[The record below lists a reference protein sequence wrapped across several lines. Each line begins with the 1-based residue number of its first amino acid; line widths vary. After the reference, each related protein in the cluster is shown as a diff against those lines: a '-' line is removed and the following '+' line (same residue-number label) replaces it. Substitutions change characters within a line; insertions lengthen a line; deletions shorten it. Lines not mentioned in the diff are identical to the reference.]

1 VVPSWLGDIGLLV
14 GAALMACSLEFV
26 GRFEPEGWNV
36 AERLTPLAYV
46 AWSLWLVATGIAL
59 LI

>member
-1 VVPSWLGDIGLLV
+1 MIFPVRVF
-14 GAALMACSLEFV
+14 AT
-26 GRFEPEGWNV
+26 
-36 AERLTPLAYV
+36 AELTPITYV